1 MEENIITSTMKM
13 VATNFA
19 KWINKGGWDTC
30 SWDENKWMVQETQV
44 VVNSIDELYEMFLEA
59 ERERLKT

>member
-1 MEENIITSTMKM
+1 MKM

-30 SWDENKWMVQETQV
+30 SWDKNKWMVQETQV